1 MYMYAAIAMSR
12 TSIGHSSES
21 SSMLMFNYASSSE
34 GARKAMIL
42 QNMAIQTEGC
52 GCGASVF

>member
-1 MYMYAAIAMSR
+1 MYMYAATAMSR

-42 QNMAIQTEGC
+42 QNMAI
-52 GCGASVF
+52 